1 MNRIINNRK
10 IDTSEKDIIE
20 SENIPIDTTQYKKGK
35 TEKNKM
41 NRHDCNY
48 YEPTKKYI
56 SEYKLIKFV
65 NVWFKK
71 GHVAVALL
79 NARLVALC
87 WFR

>member
-1 MNRIINNRK
+1 MVMVLHFYGYTKTLDFTLNEWIVWCVN
-10 IDTSEKDIIE
+10 
-20 SENIPIDTTQYKKGK
+20 YKPWNYLQ
-35 TEKNKM
+35 NKM

>member
-41 NRHDCNY
+41 NRPRVICKIY
-48 YEPTKKYI
+48 TCIIIQIAE
-56 SEYKLIKFV
+56 
-65 NVWFKK
+65 
-71 GHVAVALL
+71 
-79 NARLVALC
+79 
-87 WFR
+87 